1 MTRIMSPDPIETPVV
16 TPTTPTPDRAT
27 PPPVEAPSLPLP
39 TPASDSPSA
48 SQAAWV
54 DPAGQYYLGLS
65 RQIASLSGT
74 RAGAN
79 VAVGVTSANRH
90 EGVTSVA
97 VNVAAAASRDLQG
110 RVLLVDANFD
120 HPLAAE
126 VAGASDGPGLADLL
140 VGAEEWASLVR
151 RSSMPGLDVL
161 AAGTKQ
167 ARALLSAGSDR
178 LRGLLREI
186 CTKYQ
191 MVVFDLPPAS
201 ELSACLPM
209 ANCLDGVLMV
219 VEAERTRNKTVE
231 RARQRLT
238 QSGAK
243 LIGAVLNKRREYV
256 PDWIYERI

>member
-1 MTRIMSPDPIETPVV
+1 MTRILPIDVAGDDGSAAPVH
-16 TPTTPTPDRAT
+16 AT
-27 PPPVEAPSLPLP
+27 PPAVPRQESAAPM
-39 TPASDSPSA
+39 TPQNWNA
-48 SQAAWV
+48 

-65 RQIASLSGT
+65 RQIASLSGLREGT
-74 RAGAN
+74 TA
-79 VAVGVTSANRH
+79 AVGITSATRG

-120 HPLAAE
+120 HPFAAE
-126 VAGASDGPGLADLL
+126 VAGAQDGEGLADVL
-140 VGAEEWASLVR
+140 VGIEDWTEFVQ
-151 RSSMPGLDVL
+151 RSAMPSLDVL

-178 LRGLLREI
+178 LRGLLRAI
-186 CTKYQ
+186 CSRYQ
-191 MVVFDLPPAS
+191 LVIFDLPPAS
-201 ELSACLPM
+201 ELSACLPV

-231 RARQRLT
+231 RAKQRLI